1 METAP
6 IYTRSES
13 LFTGIFVPFQAHRLN
28 STIDPIRLLAFDF
41 RLLPFNFHITFQARR
56 LMLNMTH

>member
-1 METAP
+1 MDTAP

-28 STIDPIRLLAFDF
+28 ATMDPFRLLA
-41 RLLPFNFHITFQARR
+41 FNFHITFQARR